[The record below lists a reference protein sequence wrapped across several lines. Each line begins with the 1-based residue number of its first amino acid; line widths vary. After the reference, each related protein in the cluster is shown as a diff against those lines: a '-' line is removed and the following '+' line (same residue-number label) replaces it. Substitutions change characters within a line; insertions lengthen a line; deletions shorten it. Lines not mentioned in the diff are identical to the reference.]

1 MKHAPCQIERDMTSN
16 LPTTTHSVGRGPSGD
31 IAQKQI
37 RGSSL
42 LLSGRLLATGVNFVA
57 QVLIVRYLSTSDYGA
72 WAYALSIVAFLQ
84 TLAPLG
90 LERAMSRF
98 IPIYHEKREYDKVFG
113 TMLLVTGTI
122 LAMGFV
128 FVAVFYAFPGGVVH
142 LVRDQ
147 KRPLELLL
155 ILVFLAPL
163 QALDAMLVELF
174 ACFSNP
180 RAIFFRRYV
189 LAPSLRIGVVLLLI
203 LRKSGAEVLAYGYVA
218 ASAVG
223 LLLYGWL
230 LLRML
235 RRNGLLEKFHL
246 RQAQVP
252 VREVFSFT
260 IPLLTSELVTVTMH
274 TSAVLLL
281 GYFYD
286 LSMVAF
292 FRVALPLAL
301 LNRLVMS
308 SFATLYKPTAAR
320 LFARNDYEGI
330 NRLYWNSAVWIAA
343 LSFPIFAV
351 TFSLAKPLTIYLYG
365 ADYAPSAVIL
375 ALLSLGYYFDAA
387 LGNNG
392 LTLKVLGKIR
402 YVVTINCVVCLV
414 SAGLHLLFIPRYGA
428 LGAAISTTVAVIF
441 YNILKQAGLR
451 LVAGISLFERQYA
464 PFYLTLLL
472 AASGLLLVGF
482 FTPPNIYIAA
492 ASAGSVSLLV
502 LALSR
507 KKLRVAETFPELVRL
522 PLMRLIFA

>member
-1 MKHAPCQIERDMTSN
+1 MTSD
-16 LPTTTHSVGRGPSGD
+16 LPITTHSAGQGPSGD
-31 IAQKQI
+31 IAHQQI

-42 LLSGRLLATGVNFVA
+42 LLSGRLLAAGVNFAV
-57 QVLIVRYLSTSDYGA
+57 QVLIVRYLSMSDYGA
-72 WAYALSIVAFLQ
+72 WAYALSIVPFLQ

-90 LERAMSRF
+90 LDRAMSRF
-98 IPIYHEKREYDKVFG
+98 IPIYHEKHEYNKVFG
-113 TMLLVTGTI
+113 TMALVVGTI
-122 LAMGFV
+122 LAVGFV
-128 FVAVFYAFPGGVVH
+128 FVAVVYAFPGVVAH

-155 ILVFLAPL
+155 ILIFLVPL
-163 QALDAMLVELF
+163 QALDAMLVDLF

-189 LAPSLRIGVVLLLI
+189 LAPGLRLGVVLLLMF
-203 LRKSGAEVLAYGYVA
+203 RKSGAEALAYGYVA
-218 ASAVG
+218 ASALGILV
-223 LLLYGWL
+223 YGWVL
-230 LLRML
+230 HRML

-252 VREVFSFT
+252 FREVFSFT
-260 IPLLTSELVTVTMH
+260 IPLLTSDLVTVTMQ

-286 LSMVAF
+286 LSTVAF

-301 LNRLVMS
+301 FNRMVMN
-308 SFATLYKPTAAR
+308 SFATLYKPAAAR

-330 NRLYWNSAVWIAA
+330 NRLYWNSAVWIAV
-343 LSFPIFAV
+343 LSFPIFAA
-351 TFSLAKPLTIYLYG
+351 TFSLAKPLTVYLYG
-365 ADYAPSAVIL
+365 ADYAPSATIL

-387 LGNNG
+387 LGHNG

-402 YVVTINCVVCLV
+402 YVMTIDFLAC
-414 SAGLHLLFIPRYGA
+414 SASLGLHLLLIPRYGA
-428 LGAAISTTVAVIF
+428 IGAAISTTVAVIV
-441 YNILKQAGLR
+441 YNVLKQTGLR
-451 LVAGISLFERQYA
+451 LVAGVSPFDRQYA
-464 PFYLTLLL
+464 PFYLTLLV

-482 FTPPNIYIAA
+482 FTPPNIFVAA
-492 ASAGSVSLLV
+492 AAAGSVSLLV
-502 LALSR
+502 LALGR